1 MLKTKPPLSNTRKRI
16 TYCIEFQL
24 LHFVRI
30 IMRDVQVHNPT
41 STVYYTK
48 KHEDEKAS

>member
-1 MLKTKPPLSNTRKRI
+1 
-16 TYCIEFQL
+16 
-24 LHFVRI
+24 
-30 IMRDVQVHNPT
+30 MRDVQVHNPT